1 MTRQDINNIN
11 NIEELKCNY
20 RTDLKVLDWFNYFT
34 DYIQSNNT
42 NLYNQA
48 CKYADIKENIIN
60 NPDDSIILNK
70 LKQ

>member
-20 RTDLKVLDWFNYFT
+20 RTDLKALDWFNYFT
-34 DYIQSNNT
+34 DYIQETNI

>member
-34 DYIQSNNT
+34 DYIQETNI

-48 CKYADIKENIIN
+48 CKYTDIKENIIN

>member
-34 DYIQSNNT
+34 DYIQETNN

>member
-34 DYIQSNNT
+34 DYIQETNI

>member
-34 DYIQSNNT
+34 DYIQETNN

-48 CKYADIKENIIN
+48 CEYADIKENIIN

>member
-11 NIEELKCNY
+11 NIEKLKCNY

-34 DYIQSNNT
+34 DYIQNNNT

-48 CKYADIKENIIN
+48 CKYADDIENN
-60 NPDDSIILNK
+60 
-70 LKQ
+70 

>member
-20 RTDLKVLDWFNYFT
+20 RTDLKVLDWFNSFSFF
-34 DYIQSNNT
+34 IPNNNT

-48 CKYADIKENIIN
+48 CKYADDIESN
-60 NPDDSIILNK
+60 
-70 LKQ
+70 